1 MAGDRA
7 MQEKDAKDMK
17 LLIVGAGSF
26 ATEVD
31 ELARLT
37 GYEEIG
43 FLDDNPAIARCNP
56 VVGCMDDIAKA
67 RKEYDTA
74 IVALGNNEK
83 RKQLHRELEKNGYK
97 IPILIHPTAYISPDA
112 VLTPGCIVRTK
123 AVVSRYA
130 KLGDG
135 VIVNVGALIDHDCEI
150 GEFSHILMGAVVR
163 NSVKVAP
170 GTWVKANE
178 VVE

>member
-1 MAGDRA
+1 MVGDRA
-7 MQEKDAKDMK
+7 VQEKDAKDMK

-31 ELARLT
+31 ELAWLL
-37 GYEEIG
+37 GYDEIG
-43 FLDDNPAIARCNP
+43 LLDDNLGAARCNP
-56 VVGCMDDIAKA
+56 VVGSMSDIAEKQ
-67 RKEYDTA
+67 KEYDAA
-74 IVALGNNEK
+74 IIALVNNEK
-83 RKQLHRELEKNGYK
+83 RMELHKLLENYGYQ
-97 IPILIHPTAYISPDA
+97 IPCFIHPTAYVSPDA
-112 VLTPGCIVRTK
+112 VLTSGCIVRTK

-130 KLGDG
+130 KLGKG

-163 NSVKVAP
+163 NSVKVEA

>member
-1 MAGDRA
+1 MGRNCDIP
-7 MQEKDAKDMK
+7 ETDAEDMK

-26 ATEVD
+26 STEVE
-31 ELARLT
+31 ELARLL
-37 GYEEIG
+37 GYDEIA
-43 FLDDNPAIARCNP
+43 FLDDSVETTRCSP
-56 VVGCMDDIAKA
+56 VIGKLDDIEKVRPAF
-67 RKEYDTA
+67 DTG

-83 RKQLHRELEKNGYK
+83 RMGLHKQLEECGYQ
-97 IPILIHPTAYISPDA
+97 IPVLIHPTAYVSPDA
-112 VLTPGCIVRTK
+112 VFSPGCIVRTK
-123 AVVSRYA
+123 AVRSRYA
-130 KLGDG
+130 KLGKG

-163 NSVKVAP
+163 NSVKVEA